1 MSTEFAQRTS
11 RRRGSASAPAP
22 TPHVQRVGSPYGV
35 AISPAAAPDL
45 LGLQHVVGNRG
56 VQQLI
61 NGGGGALLHR
71 APTLAPPGPSAT
83 TDREGNALQ
92 SSGGHQY
99 LTSVPADVSW
109 HKGKAAALPPNPKAT
124 YADLHTRCQVIR
136 DQQLML
142 AMSMRGDMKYW
153 FAKVYHFV
161 TKHELMQIDSGV
173 YKYPLMKMQEV
184 IAFHATYEQ
193 NLNNWRTNNK
203 AKVESNWR
211 SAFEAAEGAERWWRT
226 AAIEIKNALLPS
238 MQAHIRFDLPRAIAA
253 CFERYYGG
261 IPGLTLADFQSDF
274 DAMSPVFDDASEDL
288 QPEIDEAVTWISPS
302 LRVDPTNWHFAQ
314 ELGFAFAFPIG
325 LERQHSW
332 EKAGGIVRGHQGGIT
347 DQRGMQKRL
356 KASSTVAHPYS
367 GSEDFEVDGD
377 DVEDYDWNKQP
388 R

>member
-1 MSTEFAQRTS
+1 MPKADTL
-11 RRRGSASAPAP
+11 GS
-22 TPHVQRVGSPYGV
+22 V
-35 AISPAAAPDL
+35 AGAPDL
-45 LGLQHVVGNRG
+45 LGLQQVVGNQG

-61 NGGGGALLHR
+61 SGGGGGLLHR
-71 APTLAPPGPSAT
+71 APTLAPPAPPAT
-83 TDREGNALQ
+83 DSEGNTFKTA
-92 SSGGHQY
+92 GGRQY
-99 LTSVPADVSW
+99 LTSIPADVKW
-109 HKGKAAALPPNPKAT
+109 HKGKPEALPANPKAT
-124 YADLHTRCQVIR
+124 YASYRARCLAIR

-161 TKHELMQIDSGV
+161 TKHELMQIDAGV

-211 SAFEAAEGAERWWRT
+211 SAFDAAENAERWWRT
-226 AAIEIKNALLPS
+226 AAIEVKNALLPS
-238 MQAHIRFDLPRAIAA
+238 MQAHIRFDLPRAIAW
-253 CFERYYGG
+253 CFEQYYGG
-261 IPGLTLADFQSDF
+261 IPGLSLNDFHSDF
-274 DAMSPVFDDASEDL
+274 DAMGPVFDAASEDL

-325 LERQHSW
+325 MEREHSW
-332 EKAGGIVRGHQGGIT
+332 EKASNIVRGHQGGIN

-356 KASSTVAHPYS
+356 KAYSTAAHPYS
-367 GSEDFEVDGD
+367 GSDDFEVDGD
-377 DVEDYDWNKQP
+377 DIDNYDWNKQP
-388 R
+388 